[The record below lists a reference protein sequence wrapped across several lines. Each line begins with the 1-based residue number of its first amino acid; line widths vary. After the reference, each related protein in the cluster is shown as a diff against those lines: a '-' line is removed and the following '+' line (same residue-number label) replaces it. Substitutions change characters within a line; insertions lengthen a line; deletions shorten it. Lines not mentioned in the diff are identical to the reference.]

1 MKNATLKRICS
12 LLLAVLLLAGM
23 LGCAAKDPAAPAEDN
38 TPAEN
43 TPKDPA
49 PEQNDAPAEEEA
61 QEPVILE
68 WYYAGNGIQKD
79 TQKIE
84 DRVNELLKDY
94 EGLEHVQ
101 IHLNCIARDDY
112 AQQILLNQTAGKQMD
127 IIHCYRLNYADE
139 INNGTYLALDD
150 MLATDEFA
158 DLRNELPQ
166 WLWKTLQVNGQTYI
180 VPGYQMAATDRYL
193 IVPTEYMQY
202 ADADVLNSIE
212 LSDAASV
219 TTLCDQIEKI
229 TKSVIEAT
237 GMEKYAMPLGEGIA
251 LTNTYIQKDILE
263 GGSGTIVPVGSTEVT
278 NVYMTDAFKEACRI
292 AAKWVEEGLLPS
304 DAAVRDVSKWENG
317 YLTSDQAC
325 AVATAQTTGD
335 NELVGTLRTAA
346 DGYDVTAIKLH
357 EHYFIQ
363 RGWGAG
369 GNGVTATCEHP
380 VEALRFLQA
389 INTEKGKE
397 IYNTIVYGLEG
408 VHYEKLDDNHIK
420 TLEYD
425 GTQGGTD
432 TSYAAW
438 KWVIG
443 NTKYVYLNQACTDND
458 AAITADINDNPE
470 NPSSKLMGFVLD
482 LEPVS
487 TQVAQCAAV
496 VTEYRPAL
504 TWGSKG
510 AEWEA
515 YYEEFIDKLQ
525 LAGAQEII
533 DEVQSQID
541 AWLSQK

>member
-1 MKNATLKRICS
+1 MKNATWKKICS
-12 LLLAVLLLAGM
+12 LLLAVMMLVGM
-23 LGCAAKDPAAPAEDN
+23 FGCAAKDPAASAGNAD
-38 TPAEN
+38 
-43 TPKDPA
+43 TPKESA
-49 PEQNDAPAEEEA
+49 AEQSTAPAEETA
-61 QEPVILE
+61 HEPVVLE

-94 EGLEHVQ
+94 EGLEYVQ
-101 IHLNCIARDDY
+101 IHLNCVAGNDY

-127 IIHCYRLNYADE
+127 IIHCYKLNYADE

-150 MLATDEFA
+150 MLAMDEFA

-166 WLWKTLQVNGQTYI
+166 WLWETLQVNGETYI

-212 LSDAASV
+212 LSDADSV
-219 TTLCDQIEKI
+219 TALCEQIEKI
-229 TKSVIEAT
+229 TKGVISDT
-237 GMEKYAMPLGEGIA
+237 GMEKYCLPLGEGIA
-251 LTNTYIQKDILE
+251 ATNTYVQKDILD
-263 GGSGTIVPVGSTEVT
+263 GGSGAIVPAGSTEVT

-292 AAKWVEEGLLPS
+292 AAQWVEEGLLPS
-304 DAAVRDVSKWENG
+304 DASVRDTSTWENG
-317 YLTSDQAC
+317 YLTSDQAY
-325 AVATAQTTGD
+325 AVGTAQTTGS
-335 NELVGTLRTAA
+335 NELVASIRSAA

-357 EHYFIQ
+357 ENFFIPK
-363 RGWGAG
+363 GWGAG

-380 VEALRFLQA
+380 VEALRFIQA

-408 VHYEKLDDNHIK
+408 VHYEKIDENHIK

-425 GTQGGTD
+425 GTQGGMD

-443 NTKYVYLNQACTDND
+443 NTKHVYLNQGCTDND
-458 AAITADINDNPE
+458 VAIMTDINENPA

-482 LEPVS
+482 MEPVS
-487 TQVAQCAAV
+487 TQAAQCAAI

-504 TWGSKG
+504 TWGAKG
-510 AEWEA
+510 ADWEA
-515 YYEEFIDKLQ
+515 YYNEFIDKLQ
-525 LAGAQEII
+525 LAGAQDII
-533 DEVQSQID
+533 DEVQSQIN